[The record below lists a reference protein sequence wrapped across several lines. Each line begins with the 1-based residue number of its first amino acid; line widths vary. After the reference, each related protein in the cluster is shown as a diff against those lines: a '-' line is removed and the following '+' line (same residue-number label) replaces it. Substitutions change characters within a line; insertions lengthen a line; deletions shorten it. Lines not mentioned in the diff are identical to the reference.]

1 MKILVFDTETTGF
14 IDKKIPDL
22 NAQPSIVQ
30 FAGIFG
36 ELQENGTFQETKR
49 INQLVKPPRSIPAGA
64 SRVHHIYDIDVKDKP
79 PIAEKMNSFLELIN
93 DADIVIGHNIEY
105 DEDMMKLELKRLWK
119 EYEYRPKQ
127 TFCTMK
133 TTVEFCGLLWSGER
147 LKYPKLG
154 ELYKKLFGEYFLGAH
169 DAIVDVEATLKIFLE
184 LYQKKIITIQT
195 PPSQILSLF

>member
-14 IDKKIPDL
+14 IDKKNSSLDL
-22 NAQPSIVQ
+22 QPSIVQ
-30 FAGIFG
+30 FAGIFW
-36 ELQENGTFQETKR
+36 ELQENGDFTKSWE
-49 INQLVKPPRSIPAGA
+49 INELMKPPRSIPAGA

-79 PIAEKMNSFLELIN
+79 PIAQKMDSFLQIIN
-93 DADIVIGHNIEY
+93 DADVVIGHNIEY
-105 DEDMMKLELKRLWK
+105 DEDMMKLELKRLGK
-119 EYEYRPKQ
+119 EYEYQPKQ

-133 TTVEFCGLLWSGER
+133 TTVEFCGLQWSGER

-184 LYQKKIITIQT
+184 LYRKKIITLQT